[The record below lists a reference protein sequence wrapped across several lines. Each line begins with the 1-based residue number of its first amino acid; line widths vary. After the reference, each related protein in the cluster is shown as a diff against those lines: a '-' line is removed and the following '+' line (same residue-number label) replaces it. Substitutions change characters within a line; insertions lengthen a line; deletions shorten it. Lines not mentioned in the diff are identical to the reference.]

1 MLASFTAPPPPPP
14 PPPSL
19 SLLLLFCALDD
30 KSLDTFTSCFAGLL
44 EVLVS
49 NFSISLTNP
58 PLSPCI
64 SSLSTNHP
72 FPSVG
77 VLCFIL
83 FKYEAVFNIGGGIFT
98 GVTVE
103 EDEEADVG
111 PAPAPGAEEEEEE
124 EEEDEGAEELALE
137 VEFEVEVGS
146 WRTLKL
152 TVMTSASASR
162 FNLEAA
168 KK

>member
-14 PPPSL
+14 SL
-19 SLLLLFCALDD
+19 SFLLLFCASDN
-30 KSLDTFTSCFAGLL
+30 KSLDAFTPSFAGLL
-44 EVLVS
+44 EVPLS
-49 NFSISLTNP
+49 NFSISLTYP

-98 GVTVE
+98 GVTEE
-103 EDEEADVG
+103 EDEEAEVG
-111 PAPAPGAEEEEEE
+111 PAPAPRAEEEEEE
-124 EEEDEGAEELALE
+124 EEEEGAEEWALE
-137 VEFEVEVGS
+137 VEVEVGS
-146 WRTLKL
+146 
-152 TVMTSASASR
+152 
-162 FNLEAA
+162 
-168 KK
+168 